1 MFECLDCGVEMRHLP
16 SERCPACG
24 GMNLIETDIG
34 DKDDEEDME
43 ELEDE
48 GGYSEKDEEE

>member
-1 MFECLDCGVEMRHLP
+1 MFECLDCGAEMRHLP